1 MQLRSAKTKDGG
13 IVVTTIDILT
23 PRTPSWGEA
32 MRSKDSRNKLEIY
45 FSVKHNCRKHMDF
58 PQFHILKPA
67 HFVQPQHFKLY
78 LYYPMI
84 SSICSTCSSPGQ
96 ASGLSTGVPPGGQSA
111 VSLSPM
117 TYLSIKNHKKP
128 GSSEHFLFHRKT
140 ITNLKVAVN
149 LLHLASLNCFDHF
162 RNDFSCYRG
171 NLFHRCSRFK
181 PFNPPG

>member
-1 MQLRSAKTKDGG
+1 MRQCAPKILETNSKSIFQSST
-13 IVVTTIDILT
+13 IVENTWT
-23 PRTPSWGEA
+23 
-32 MRSKDSRNKLEIY
+32 
-45 FSVKHNCRKHMDF
+45 C

-128 GSSEHFLFHRKT
+128 GSSDHFLFHRKT

-149 LLHLASLNCFDHF
+149 LLHLASLNCFEHF
-162 RNDFSCYRG
+162 PK
-171 NLFHRCSRFK
+171 RFQLL
-181 PFNPPG
+181 